1 MLKPL
6 RLLACASLVAIAA
19 VEAWAEQPA
28 ATMTAGHTIITLGGG
43 VQLLSLP
50 DINFTF
56 FVKNGDAAVR
66 TQKNSDL
73 DDYGGAFVGSIETPL
88 GYWGATQVTG
98 VVSGFFANVTNT
110 DVTRCKSTGSLSCYT
125 ERTIARIVPTASAM
139 TI

>member
-1 MLKPL
+1 M

-28 ATMTAGHTIITLGGG
+28 ATMTAGNSIITLGGR

-56 FVKNGDAAVR
+56 FVKDGDAAVR

-73 DDYGGAFVGSIETPL
+73 DDYGGAFVGSIETPRSAI
-88 GYWGATQVTG
+88 GAQH
-98 VVSGFFANVTNT
+98 
-110 DVTRCKSTGSLSCYT
+110 K
-125 ERTIARIVPTASAM
+125 
-139 TI
+139 